1 MNDLVITRMVFNK
14 KDFIIYVVLDE
25 NRNICDFQLFQANDS
40 LINNIYVARV
50 NRILPG
56 INSAF
61 VNISTNQ
68 NCFLSLDDVKSPI
81 YTRKPSKKK
90 ELCVGDELLVQV
102 TKDALKTKVPVV
114 STKLS
119 IHEKNI
125 VLTTGNKT
133 IGISKKIST
142 EKASE
147 IREYVKNN
155 YNDLE
160 FGLVFRTSSSKCSL
174 EELSTEIE
182 LLNEKYRKL
191 VEYSG
196 NRTLYS
202 KIYQEKPDYLLRIK
216 SYDFSNIKS
225 ITTDDEEIYN
235 QLKDEYKNTD
245 FENIIHLYYNDS
257 ISLRTLYS
265 LTSKIDELTSKKVWL
280 KSGANIIIE
289 QLETLTFIDV
299 NTSKNI
305 SKNKE
310 SILNVNIEAAYE
322 IARQLRLRNISGMI
336 IVDFINMNDET
347 WLNTLT
353 ESLKKALKDD
363 IVPCRFLDFTKLGL
377 VEITRK
383 KVYKS
388 VKEILEKSID

>member
-155 YNDLE
+155 YTDLE
-160 FGLVFRTSSSKCSL
+160 FGLIFRTSSSKCSL

-182 LLNEKYRKL
+182 SLNEKYRKL
-191 VEYSG
+191 VDYSS

-235 QLKDEYKNTD
+235 QLKGEYINTD
-245 FENIIHLYYNDS
+245 LENIIHLYYNNS
-257 ISLRTLYS
+257 ISLKTLYS

-322 IARQLRLRNISGMI
+322 IARQLKLRNISGMI

-347 WLNTLT
+347 WLNTMT

>member
-61 VNISTNQ
+61 VNISTNH

-90 ELCVGDELLVQV
+90 EICVGDELLVQV
-102 TKDALKTKVPVV
+102 TKDALKTKDPVV

-155 YNDLE
+155 YTDLE
-160 FGLVFRTSSSKCSL
+160 FGLIFRTSSSKCSL

-182 LLNEKYRKL
+182 SLNEKYRKL

-235 QLKDEYKNTD
+235 QLKGEYINTD
-245 FENIIHLYYNDS
+245 LENIIHLYYNNS
-257 ISLRTLYS
+257 ISLKTLYS
-265 LTSKIDELTSKKVWL
+265 
-280 KSGANIIIE
+280 
-289 QLETLTFIDV
+289 
-299 NTSKNI
+299 
-305 SKNKE
+305 
-310 SILNVNIEAAYE
+310 
-322 IARQLRLRNISGMI
+322 
-336 IVDFINMNDET
+336 
-347 WLNTLT
+347 
-353 ESLKKALKDD
+353 
-363 IVPCRFLDFTKLGL
+363 
-377 VEITRK
+377 
-383 KVYKS
+383 
-388 VKEILEKSID
+388 

>member
-61 VNISTNQ
+61 VNISSYQ
-68 NCFLSLDDVKSPI
+68 NCFLSLDDAKYPI

-90 ELCVGDELLVQV
+90 ELCVGDEILVQV
-102 TKDALKTKVPVV
+102 TKDALKTKDPVV

-133 IGISKKIST
+133 IGVSKKINQD
-142 EKASE
+142 KASQLK
-147 IREYVKNN
+147 EYVKDK
-155 YNDLE
+155 YNDLD
-160 FGLVFRTSSSKCSL
+160 FGLVFRTSSSRCTLEDISL
-174 EELSTEIE
+174 EIE
-182 LLNEKYRKL
+182 SLIKKYRKL

-216 SYDFSNIKS
+216 SYDLSNIKS
-225 ITTDDEEIYN
+225 IITDDEEIYN
-235 QLKDEYKNTD
+235 QLICEYKDTD

-265 LTSKIDELTSKKVWL
+265 LTSKIDELTSKRVWL

-299 NTSKNI
+299 NTSKNL

-310 SILNVNIEAAYE
+310 SILEVNIEAAYE

-336 IVDFINMNDET
+336 IVDFINMNDDV
-347 WLNTLT
+347 WLNSLT
-353 ESLKKALKDD
+353 EALKRALKED
-363 IVPCRFLDFTKLGL
+363 IVPCHFLDYTKLGL

>member
-90 ELCVGDELLVQV
+90 EICVGDELLVQV
-102 TKDALKTKVPVV
+102 TKDALKTKDPVV

-155 YNDLE
+155 YTDLE
-160 FGLVFRTSSSKCSL
+160 FGLIFRTSSSKCSL

-182 LLNEKYRKL
+182 SLNEKYRKL
-191 VEYSG
+191 VDYSS

-235 QLKDEYKNTD
+235 QLKGEYINTD
-245 FENIIHLYYNDS
+245 LENIIHLYYNNS
-257 ISLRTLYS
+257 ISLKTLYS

-322 IARQLRLRNISGMI
+322 IARQLKLRNISGMI